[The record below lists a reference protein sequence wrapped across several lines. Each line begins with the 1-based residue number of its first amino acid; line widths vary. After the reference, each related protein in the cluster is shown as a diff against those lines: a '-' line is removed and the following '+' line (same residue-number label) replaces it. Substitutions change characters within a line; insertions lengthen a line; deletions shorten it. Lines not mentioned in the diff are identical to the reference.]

1 MNYNELD
8 KYAEGLVN
16 MANWN
21 TTTVLRTYYKLKPHV
36 IDRKIQRLAEQK
48 NIDRIFASVESDTEN
63 MNHLHLTFAGRN
75 ITKPQIAK
83 SMNVDKNQFYL
94 VLISTT
100 FNEMNFFND
109 IFSILEFNFFILLK
123 LLYL

>member
-36 IDRKIQRLAEQK
+36 IDRKIQRLAKQK
-48 NIDRIFASVESDTEN
+48 NIYRIFASVESDAEN
-63 MNHLHLTFAGRN
+63 MNHLHLAFAGRN

-83 SMNVDKNQFYL
+83 SMNVDKKH
-94 VLISTT
+94 
-100 FNEMNFFND
+100 
-109 IFSILEFNFFILLK
+109 ILNLEKIVSKKDCLRYVSKALSREKRYVDAYHNI
-123 LLYL
+123 Y